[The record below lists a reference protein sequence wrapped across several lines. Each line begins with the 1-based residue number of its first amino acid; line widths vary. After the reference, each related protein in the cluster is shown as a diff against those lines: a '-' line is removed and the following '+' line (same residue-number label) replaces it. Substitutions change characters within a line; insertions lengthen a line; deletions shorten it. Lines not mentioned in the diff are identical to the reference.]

1 MLFKNCSA
9 CLDLC
14 TGIILKRKRGKNEKK
29 GRSKILGRG
38 SGSVTLHESNLK
50 IPNSNGFSISLNLFS
65 FFSFNLSLCSVQDTT
80 SESFSDVAMAIFQTT
95 FQLVLKNNNNN
106 KKIVVLLFS
115 PRNCF

>member
-50 IPNSNGFSISLNLFS
+50 IPNSNGFSISLNLF
-65 FFSFNLSLCSVQDTT
+65 FFFLLICLFVRCKTLPLKALVTWPWRFSKRHFNL
-80 SESFSDVAMAIFQTT
+80 F
-95 FQLVLKNNNNN
+95 
-106 KKIVVLLFS
+106 
-115 PRNCF
+115 